1 MFLSDRSMRQLCV
14 NNDLVT
20 PFRPDHCEGATIN
33 ITLNSQIRKHI
44 GITPIVFGA
53 REDESD
59 YEVIDL
65 TKTKFL
71 LEPKESVLVQSV
83 EYFKIPEDMIG
94 LVLERYSVKLMGL
107 SVSPAS
113 YMNPGYEGTLSF
125 VMVNNSSR
133 PIQLIPGV
141 KFCQLSV
148 SMLNS
153 PSDKPYSKQDAR
165 YLGERA
171 VSMSKLH
178 LDREIQEF
186 LSSKGIDNVATETA
200 EHLGTYL
207 LDLMNDSADI
217 IAAEIKKKFG
227 DPK

>member
-1 MFLSDRSMRQLCV
+1 MFLNDRNLRQLAI
-14 NNDLVT
+14 NSDLVS
-20 PFRPDHCEGATIN
+20 PFRPEYCEGATIN
-33 ITLNSQIRKHI
+33 ITLDSQVKKHI
-44 GITPIVFGA
+44 GITPLVFGS

-59 YEVIDL
+59 YETIDL
-65 TKTKFL
+65 SITKFL
-71 LEPKESVLVQSV
+71 LEPKESVLVQSL

-107 SVSPAS
+107 SISPAS

-148 SMLNS
+148 AMLNS
-153 PSDKPYSKQDAR
+153 PSDKPYNKQDAR
-165 YLGERA
+165 YLGA
-171 VSMSKLH
+171 KDVSISKLH

-186 LSSKGIDNVATETA
+186 LSNKGIDNVATETA
-200 EHLGTYL
+200 VHLGNHL
-207 LDLMNDSADI
+207 MDLMKDSADI